1 MFACVPRLGPMVD
14 RDPLLRRSCLKKKL
28 VIFGVNFLSWSSPFL
43 GLGIFFPLGV
53 LFAFPKGRE
62 VRSSAFG
69 SLLFQIACW
78 VVLYP
83 LEVSAI
89 LFPTVEAFV
98 RTFVMNLREWLIG
111 FYVLVGFVILVSHS
125 YFLKKQR
132 ERLSKRSLS
141 VLIPEEKIERIHYK
155 ILVLFVA
162 GYLTSK
168 LVFQDSYRLEYGQIG
183 ILEDSFLYFF
193 SVLIAGDTLL
203 SRGKQFFLFRRPWK
217 LFEKQTRI
225 ARYSGFQGKWGLLKQ
240 KNAKLRDWIFPGWGH
255 IYIGNLWKG
264 FSILFLYLLLL
275 LFLATSFFSWL
286 EPADG
291 IRFLMSMGLKPGIR
305 DQTFFKITS
314 SVIPILIFL
323 GGIAVVHII
332 SRFLL
337 GRTFRSEPDDT
348 TPKSTFISNLSYSIL
363 LHLIL
368 MSLVL
373 IIPVTLQRKNKQKE
387 SERQRTHFTPE
398 HLEFYF
404 IDPNLPNEVKGLNG
418 GVVSGTETPTQKEGE
433 KVPEDKPAEEGRVKG
448 EVKQVRG
455 KKLPATYSNYISAK
469 MRGPESFMEYWRRAP
484 KNYSSVVAYTVTPDG
499 EVVDVDLVEASDYPE
514 QDQMTLELIESLSPL
529 MPPPGTKGYV
539 RVTELFWNGSIDPD
553 AMPTPLQKELV
564 TMYDGRYMEEL

>member
-1 MFACVPRLGPMVD
+1 M
-14 RDPLLRRSCLKKKL
+14 
-28 VIFGVNFLSWSSPFL
+28 SWSSPFL

-69 SLLFQIACW
+69 SLLFQIFCW
-78 VVLYP
+78 GILYP

-89 LFPTVEAFV
+89 LFPVVEAFV
-98 RTFVMNLREWLIG
+98 RALVMDLGEWLIG
-111 FYVLVGFVILVSHS
+111 FYVLVGLVILVSHS
-125 YFLKKQR
+125 FYLKKQR
-132 ERLSKRSLS
+132 KRRFRSNPS
-141 VLIPEEKIERIHYK
+141 SHPREEKIERIHYK
-155 ILVLFVA
+155 ILVLLAA
-162 GYLTSK
+162 GYLTSR
-168 LVFQDSYRLEYGQIG
+168 LVFQDPYRLEYGQLG

-217 LFEKQTRI
+217 LFERQARAARRIGFEGEGGVRKQ
-225 ARYSGFQGKWGLLKQ
+225 RY
-240 KNAKLRDWIFPGWGH
+240 AKVRDRLFPGWGH

-275 LFLATSFFSWL
+275 LFFATAFFSWL

-291 IRFLMSMGLKPGIR
+291 IRFLMSMGLKPGIA
-305 DQTFFKITS
+305 DKKFFAVTS
-314 SVIPILIFL
+314 SVVPILVFL
-323 GGIAVVHII
+323 GGIVGIHII
-332 SRFLL
+332 SKFLL
-337 GRTFRSEPDDT
+337 NRAFRAEPEDK
-348 TPKSTFISNLSYSIL
+348 TPRSTFISNLSYSVLLHFIL
-363 LHLIL
+363 LSLI
-368 MSLVL
+368 L
-373 IIPVTLQRKNKQKE
+373 IIPVTLQRKKEQKE
-387 SERQRTHFTPE
+387 KERQRTHFTPE
-398 HLEFYF
+398 NLEFYF
-404 IDPNLPNEVKGLNG
+404 IDPNLPNEVEGLNG
-418 GVVSGTETPTQKEGE
+418 GVVSGTETPTQKEGD
-433 KVPEDKPAEEGRVKG
+433 KIPDDKPADEGRVKG

-455 KKLPATYSNYISAK
+455 KKLPSTYSNYISAK

-484 KNYSSVVAYTVTPDG
+484 RNYSSVVAYTVTPDG
-499 EVVDVDLVEASDYPE
+499 EVVDVDLVEASGYPE

-539 RVTELFWNGSIDPD
+539 RVTELFWNGSIDPE

>member
-1 MFACVPRLGPMVD
+1 MQRPRRP
-14 RDPLLRRSCLKKKL
+14 CLKKKL

-78 VVLYP
+78 IVLYP

-89 LFPTVEAFV
+89 LFPVVENFV
-98 RTFVMNLREWLIG
+98 RTLVLDLREWLIG
-111 FYVLVGFVILVSHS
+111 FYVLIGLLVLISHS
-125 YFLKKQR
+125 VYLKIRRKR
-132 ERLSKRSLS
+132 KSKSHS
-141 VLIPEEKIERIHYK
+141 KVFVPEEKIERIHYK
-155 ILVLFVA
+155 ILVLLVA
-162 GYLTSK
+162 GYLTSR
-168 LVFQDSYRLEYGQIG
+168 LVFQDPYRLEYGQLG

-193 SVLIAGDTLL
+193 SVLIAGDTFL
-203 SRGKQFFLFRRPWK
+203 SRGKQFFLFRRSWK
-217 LFEKQTRI
+217 LFEKQNRV
-225 ARYSGFQGKWGLLKQ
+225 ARRSDFRGKWGLLKR
-240 KNAKLRDWIFPGWGH
+240 KYSKLRDWIFPGWGH

-275 LFLATSFFSWL
+275 LFFATAFFSWL

-323 GGIAVVHII
+323 GGMIGIQLI
-332 SRFLL
+332 SKFLL
-337 GRTFRSEPDDT
+337 GKAFHSEPDDA
-348 TPKSTFISNLSYSIL
+348 TPRSTFISNLSYSVL
-363 LHLIL
+363 FHLIL

-398 HLEFYF
+398 NLEFYF
-404 IDPNLPNEVKGLNG
+404 IDPNLPSEVEGLNG

-433 KVPEDKPAEEGRVKG
+433 KIPEDKPAEEGRVKG

-455 KKLPATYSNYISAK
+455 KKLPSTYSNYISAK

-484 KNYSSVVAYTVTPDG
+484 RNYSSVVAYTVTPDG
-499 EVVDVDLVEASDYPE
+499 EVVDVDLVEASGYPE

-539 RVTELFWNGSIDPD
+539 RVTELFWNGSIDPE